1 MNIKTNELLLLSGN
15 DVPFVEGQLIIH
27 QPTLKEIAFLGEEV
41 FFTGCEL
48 LKFSKEILSPEDKIN
63 LAQYSDFH
71 IFMIMM
77 TDKNAASKFNVD
89 CAKMVLDLIFPKY
102 VINFTEVGIVFASKE
117 NKQQFGIL
125 NTDNFDAFK
134 DILKA
139 MFCLEKTS
147 SSTDYN
153 PEGDLAEK
161 IAEKFRKRNQ
171 KLAEA
176 KGKPKKVAIFSRYV
190 SILAVGEKK
199 DINSFM
205 NYTVYQLYD
214 EFQRF
219 ELKMASDIF
228 FKARLAGAQDMKQ
241 PEDWMKDIH
250 E

>member
-15 DVPFVEGQLIIH
+15 DIPFVEASVTIH
-27 QPTLKEIAFLGEEV
+27 QPMLREIAYIGEET

-48 LKFSKEILSPEDKIN
+48 LKFSKDILSNEDKIN
-63 LAQYSDFH
+63 LAQYDDFH
-71 IFMIMM
+71 IFMTMM
-77 TDKNAASKFNVD
+77 MDKNPLTKHNVE
-89 CAKMVLDLIFPKY
+89 CAQSVLSLMFPLY
-102 VINFTEVGIVFASKE
+102 QISYTEVGIVFAKDE
-117 NKQQFGIL
+117 QFCGIL
-125 NTDNFDAFK
+125 NDTNFNAFK
-134 DILKA
+134 EILKA
-139 MFCLEKTS
+139 MFHLDKTS

-176 KGKPKKVAIFSRYV
+176 KAKPKKVAIFSRYV
-190 SILAVGEKK
+190 SILAVGTQK
-199 DINSFM
+199 DMNSFM
-205 NYTVYQLYD
+205 GYTVYQLYD
-214 EFQRF
+214 EFERY
-219 ELKMASDIF
+219 ELKMAYDIF